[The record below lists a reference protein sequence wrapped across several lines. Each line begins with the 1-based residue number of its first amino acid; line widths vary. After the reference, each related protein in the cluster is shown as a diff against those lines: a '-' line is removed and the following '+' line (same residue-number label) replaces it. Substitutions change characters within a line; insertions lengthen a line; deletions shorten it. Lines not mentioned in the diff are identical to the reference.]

1 MPSLISPLA
10 KEALYQHTAAET
22 LASIEPSLTGIS
34 TLHPRAASALTAFLR
49 SRRSKHVMVMDE
61 GIEAWRDWLVAEVQA
76 LASSQYLLTGRAVP
90 VIYEPSL
97 SVAQLLGT
105 AVGNHLREGVLHRA
119 DGGFLIVRVASL
131 LQVNGLWQLIKGV
144 LQTGKLSADDW
155 YAVQGQR
162 LNETLPL
169 VNDWS
174 IQFRLI
180 LVGDAAH
187 FFALEEA
194 DSDVVNLFERLIEF
208 EDFAQRTPPME
219 QALMS
224 VLLAR
229 CQSDLVMN
237 VAADALALCCDHA
250 SRLAEDSSRLALQMD
265 QLESLLLRAQDE
277 AIQLGHELI
286 DVTSLTLA
294 IDNDRYE
301 AGRLEAHYRQAIT
314 AGWLSIAT
322 SGEAVGQVNA
332 LTVYEVGR
340 MAFGQPV
347 KISAQ
352 TSPGN
357 DGLVDIE
364 KEVDLAGPIHSK
376 GMLIVQG
383 YLRGRFMRSRS
394 MALTAS
400 VVMEQTYEG
409 VEGDSASAAE
419 TLALL
424 SSIAQIPLRQ
434 DIAVTGA
441 MNQFGDV
448 QAVGGINE
456 KIEGFFRLCA
466 MRGLTG
472 TQGVLI
478 PAVNVQSLMLAE
490 EVRTAC
496 ESGQF
501 HIYSVTHL
509 DEALA
514 MMTAMPAEQVNE
526 RVLQALEL
534 MNPIA
539 LEHDDETLNA

>member
-10 KEALYQHTAAET
+10 KEALYQHTSAET

-34 TLHPRAASALTAFLR
+34 TLHPRATSALTAFLR

-301 AGRLEAHYRQAIT
+301 AGRLEADYRQAIT

-496 ESGQF
+496 ESGKF

-539 LEHDDETLNA
+539 LEHDEETLNA

>member
-10 KEALYQHTAAET
+10 KEALYQHTSAET

-194 DSDVVNLFERLIEF
+194 DSDVINLFERLIEF

-478 PAVNVQSLMLAE
+478 PEVNVQSLMLAE

-496 ESGQF
+496 ESGKF

-514 MMTAMPAEQVNE
+514 MMTAIPAEQVNE

-539 LEHDDETLNA
+539 LEHDEETLNA

>member
-1 MPSLISPLA
+1 MQSFVTPLA
-10 KEALYQHTAAET
+10 SEQLYTHTSAES
-22 LASIEPSLTGIS
+22 LASITPALTGIS
-34 TLHPRAASALTAFLR
+34 TLHPRATSALTAFLR
-49 SRRSKHVMVMDE
+49 SRRQKHVMVMDE

-90 VIYEPSL
+90 VVYEPSL

-105 AVGNHLREGVLHRA
+105 AVGNHVREGVLHRA

-131 LQVNGLWQLIKGV
+131 LQVSGLWQMIKGV
-144 LQTGKLSADDW
+144 LQTGKLSVDDW
-155 YAVQGQR
+155 YAIQAHR
-162 LNETLPL
+162 LSDSLPL

-174 IQFRLI
+174 IQLRLV
-180 LVGDAAH
+180 LVGEAHH

-194 DSDVVNLFERLIEF
+194 DSDVVGLFERLIEF
-208 EDFAQRTPPME
+208 EDFAPRTAEME

-224 VLLAR
+224 VMLAR

-237 VAADALALCCDHA
+237 VAADALALCCDYA
-250 SRLAEDSSRLALQMD
+250 SRLAEDATRLALQMD
-265 QLESLLLRAQDE
+265 QLEALLLRAQDE
-277 AIQLGHELI
+277 AIQLGRELI
-286 DVTSLTLA
+286 DVISLTLA
-294 IDNDRYE
+294 MDNDRYE
-301 AGRLEAHYRQAIT
+301 AGRLEAEYRQAIT

-322 SGEAVGQVNA
+322 TGEAVGQVNA

-424 SSIAQIPLRQ
+424 SSIAQMPLRQ

-441 MNQFGDV
+441 INQFGDV

-478 PAVNVQSLMLAE
+478 PGVNCQSLMLAE
-490 EVRTAC
+490 EVRLAC
-496 ESGQF
+496 EAGQF
-501 HIYSVTHL
+501 HVYPVAHL
-509 DEALA
+509 DEALS
-514 MMTAMPAEQVNE
+514 MMTGVAAEQVNE
-526 RVLQALEL
+526 RVLMVLEL
-534 MNPIA
+534 MNPVA
-539 LEHDDETLNA
+539 AEHDDETLNA

>member
-162 LNETLPL
+162 LNETLPI

-301 AGRLEAHYRQAIT
+301 AGRLEADYRQAIT

-322 SGEAVGQVNA
+322 SGEAIGQVNA

-490 EVRTAC
+490 EVRTAS
-496 ESGQF
+496 ESGKF

-509 DEALA
+509 DEALS

-539 LEHDDETLNA
+539 LEHDEETLNA

>member
-10 KEALYQHTAAET
+10 KEALYQHTSAET

-301 AGRLEAHYRQAIT
+301 AGRLEADYRQAIT

-478 PAVNVQSLMLAE
+478 PVVNVQSLMLAE

>member
-162 LNETLPL
+162 LNETLPI

-496 ESGQF
+496 ESGKF

-514 MMTAMPAEQVNE
+514 MMTAMPADQVNE

>member
-1 MPSLISPLA
+1 MPSFVTPLA
-10 KEALYQHTAAET
+10 LEQLYTHTSAES
-22 LASIEPSLTGIS
+22 LASLTPALTGIS
-34 TLHPRAASALTAFLR
+34 TLHPRATSALTAFLR
-49 SRRSKHVMVMDE
+49 SRRQKHVMVMDE

-76 LASSQYLLTGRAVP
+76 LASSQYLLTGRTVP
-90 VIYEPSL
+90 VVYEPSL

-105 AVGNHLREGVLHRA
+105 AVGNHVREGVLHRA

-131 LQVNGLWQLIKGV
+131 LQVNGLWQIIKGV

-155 YAVQGQR
+155 YAIQAHR
-162 LNETLPL
+162 LSDSLPL

-174 IQFRLI
+174 IQLRLV
-180 LVGDAAH
+180 LVGEAHH

-194 DSDVVNLFERLIEF
+194 DGDVVGLFERLIEF
-208 EDFAQRTPPME
+208 EDFAPRTAEME

-224 VLLAR
+224 VMLAR
-229 CQSDLVMN
+229 CQPDLVMN
-237 VAADALALCCDHA
+237 VAADALALCCDYA
-250 SRLAEDSSRLALQMD
+250 SRLAEDATRLALQMD
-265 QLESLLLRAQDE
+265 QLEALLLRAQDE
-277 AIQLGHELI
+277 AIQLGRELI

-294 IDNDRYE
+294 MDNDRYE
-301 AGRLEAHYRQAIT
+301 AGRLEAEYRQAIT

-322 SGEAVGQVNA
+322 TGEAVGQVNA

-424 SSIAQIPLRQ
+424 SSIAQMPLRQ

-441 MNQFGDV
+441 INQFGDV

-478 PAVNVQSLMLAE
+478 PMVNRQSLMLAE
-490 EVRTAC
+490 EVRQAC
-496 ESGQF
+496 EAGQF
-501 HIYSVTHL
+501 HVYPVAHL
-509 DEALA
+509 DEALS
-514 MMTAMPAEQVNE
+514 MMTGVAAEQVNE
-526 RVLQALEL
+526 RVLMVLEL

-539 LEHDDETLNA
+539 VEHDDETLNA

>member
-10 KEALYQHTAAET
+10 KEALYQHTSAET

-301 AGRLEAHYRQAIT
+301 AGRLEAHYRQEI
-314 AGWLSIAT
+314 
-322 SGEAVGQVNA
+322 
-332 LTVYEVGR
+332 GR
-340 MAFGQPV
+340 AHV
-347 KISAQ
+347 
-352 TSPGN
+352 
-357 DGLVDIE
+357 
-364 KEVDLAGPIHSK
+364 
-376 GMLIVQG
+376 
-383 YLRGRFMRSRS
+383 
-394 MALTAS
+394 
-400 VVMEQTYEG
+400 
-409 VEGDSASAAE
+409 
-419 TLALL
+419 
-424 SSIAQIPLRQ
+424 
-434 DIAVTGA
+434 
-441 MNQFGDV
+441 
-448 QAVGGINE
+448 
-456 KIEGFFRLCA
+456 
-466 MRGLTG
+466 
-472 TQGVLI
+472 
-478 PAVNVQSLMLAE
+478 
-490 EVRTAC
+490 
-496 ESGQF
+496 
-501 HIYSVTHL
+501 
-509 DEALA
+509 
-514 MMTAMPAEQVNE
+514 
-526 RVLQALEL
+526 
-534 MNPIA
+534 
-539 LEHDDETLNA
+539 

>member
-162 LNETLPL
+162 LNETLPI

-194 DSDVVNLFERLIEF
+194 DSDVINLFERLIEF

-301 AGRLEAHYRQAIT
+301 AGRLEADYRQAIT

-478 PAVNVQSLMLAE
+478 PVVNVQSLMLAE

-534 MNPIA
+534 MNPIS
-539 LEHDDETLNA
+539 LEHDEETLNA

>member
-10 KEALYQHTAAET
+10 KEALYQHTSAET
-22 LASIEPSLTGIS
+22 LANIEPSLTGIS

-301 AGRLEAHYRQAIT
+301 AGRLEADYRQAIT

-322 SGEAVGQVNA
+322 CGEAVGQVNA
-332 LTVYEVGR
+332 LTIYEVGR

-496 ESGQF
+496 ESGKF

-539 LEHDDETLNA
+539 LEHDEETLNA

>member
-1 MPSLISPLA
+1 MQPFVTPLSPEQLTTHTPTESLVSLTPA
-10 KEALYQHTAAET
+10 
-22 LASIEPSLTGIS
+22 LTGIS
-34 TLHPRAASALTAFLR
+34 ALHPRATSALTAFLR
-49 SRRSKHVMVMDE
+49 SRRQKHVMVMDE
-61 GIEAWRDWLVAEVQA
+61 GIDAWRDWLVAEVQA
-76 LASSQYLLTGRAVP
+76 LASSQYLLTGRSVP
-90 VIYEPSL
+90 VIYEPAL
-97 SVAQLLGT
+97 SIAQLLGT
-105 AVGNHLREGVLHRA
+105 AVGNHVREGVLHRA

-131 LQVNGLWQLIKGV
+131 LQVSGLWQVIKGV

-155 YAVQGQR
+155 YAVQGHR
-162 LNETLPL
+162 LSETLPL

-174 IQFRLI
+174 IQLRLV
-180 LVGDAAH
+180 LVGEAHH

-194 DSDVVNLFERLIEF
+194 DSDVVTLFERLIEF
-208 EDFAQRTPPME
+208 EDFAPRTSAME

-237 VAADALALCCDHA
+237 VAADALALCCDYA
-250 SRLAEDSSRLALQMD
+250 SRLAEDASRLSLRMD
-265 QLESLLLRAQDE
+265 QLEALLLRAQDE

-294 IDNDRYE
+294 MDNDRYE
-301 AGRLEAHYRQAIT
+301 AGRLEAEYRQAIT

-424 SSIAQIPLRQ
+424 SSISQMPLRQ

-441 MNQFGDV
+441 INQFGDV

-472 TQGVLI
+472 SQGVLI
-478 PAVNVQSLMLAE
+478 PAVNQQSLMLAE
-490 EVRTAC
+490 DVRAAC
-496 ESGQF
+496 QAGQF
-501 HIYSVTHL
+501 HVYPIAHL
-509 DEALA
+509 DEALT
-514 MMTAMPAEQVNE
+514 MMTGVPAVEVNE
-526 RVLQALEL
+526 RVLLVLEL
-534 MNPIA
+534 MNPLPA
-539 LEHDDETLNA
+539 EHDDETLNA

>member
-10 KEALYQHTAAET
+10 KEALYQHTSAET
-22 LASIEPSLTGIS
+22 LANIEPSLTGIS

-301 AGRLEAHYRQAIT
+301 AGRLEADYRQAIT

-496 ESGQF
+496 ESGKF

-539 LEHDDETLNA
+539 LEHDEETLNA

>member
-301 AGRLEAHYRQAIT
+301 AGRLEADYRQAIT

-478 PAVNVQSLMLAE
+478 PVVNVQSLMLAE

-534 MNPIA
+534 MNPIS
-539 LEHDDETLNA
+539 LEHDEETLNA

>member
-194 DSDVVNLFERLIEF
+194 DSDVINLFERLIEF

-478 PAVNVQSLMLAE
+478 PEVNVQSLMLAE

-496 ESGQF
+496 ESGKF

-514 MMTAMPAEQVNE
+514 MMTAIPAEQVNE

-539 LEHDDETLNA
+539 LEHDEETLNA

>member
-194 DSDVVNLFERLIEF
+194 DSDVINLFERLIEF

-301 AGRLEAHYRQAIT
+301 AGRLEADYRQAIT

-478 PAVNVQSLMLAE
+478 PEVNVQSLMLAE

-496 ESGQF
+496 ESGKF

-514 MMTAMPAEQVNE
+514 MMTAIPAEQVNE

-539 LEHDDETLNA
+539 LEHDEETLNA

>member
-1 MPSLISPLA
+1 
-10 KEALYQHTAAET
+10 
-22 LASIEPSLTGIS
+22 
-34 TLHPRAASALTAFLR
+34 
-49 SRRSKHVMVMDE
+49 
-61 GIEAWRDWLVAEVQA
+61 
-76 LASSQYLLTGRAVP
+76 
-90 VIYEPSL
+90 
-97 SVAQLLGT
+97 
-105 AVGNHLREGVLHRA
+105 
-119 DGGFLIVRVASL
+119 
-131 LQVNGLWQLIKGV
+131 
-144 LQTGKLSADDW
+144 
-155 YAVQGQR
+155 
-162 LNETLPL
+162 
-169 VNDWS
+169 
-174 IQFRLI
+174 
-180 LVGDAAH
+180 
-187 FFALEEA
+187 
-194 DSDVVNLFERLIEF
+194 
-208 EDFAQRTPPME
+208 TPEME

-229 CQSDLVMN
+229 CQSEMVMN
-237 VAADALALCCDHA
+237 VSAEALALCCDYA
-250 SRLAEDSSRLALQMD
+250 SRLAEDATRLALRMD
-265 QLESLLLRAQDE
+265 QLEALLLRAQDE
-277 AIQLGHELI
+277 AIHLGHELI
-286 DVTSLTLA
+286 DVPALTLA
-294 IDNDRYE
+294 MHNDRYE
-301 AGRLEAHYRQAIT
+301 AGRLEAEYRQAIT

-322 SGEAVGQVNA
+322 KGEAVGQVNA

-441 MNQFGDV
+441 INQFGDV

-472 TQGVLI
+472 SQGVLI
-478 PAVNVQSLMLAE
+478 PVVNCQSLMLAE
-490 EVRTAC
+490 DVRRAC
-496 ESGQF
+496 EVGQF
-501 HIYSVTHL
+501 HVYPVAH
-509 DEALA
+509 
-514 MMTAMPAEQVNE
+514 
-526 RVLQALEL
+526 
-534 MNPIA
+534 
-539 LEHDDETLNA
+539 

>member
-1 MPSLISPLA
+1 MPTSITALTSEHLYTHTSP
-10 KEALYQHTAAET
+10 EGV
-22 LASIEPSLTGIS
+22 ASIEPALTGIS
-34 TLHPRAASALTAFLR
+34 VLHPRATSALTAFLR
-49 SRRSKHVMVMDE
+49 SRRQKHVMVMDE
-61 GIEAWRDWLVAEVQA
+61 GIEAWRDWLVAEIEA
-76 LASSQYLLTGRAVP
+76 LASSQYLLTGRTMP
-90 VIYEPSL
+90 VVYEPSISL
-97 SVAQLLGT
+97 AQLLGT
-105 AVGNHLREGVLHRA
+105 AVGNHVREGVLHRA
-119 DGGFLIVRVASL
+119 DGGFLIIRVASL
-131 LQVNGLWQLIKGV
+131 LQVTGLWQVIKGV
-144 LQTGKLSADDW
+144 LQTGRLSADDW
-155 YAVQGQR
+155 YAVQGHR
-162 LNETLPL
+162 LSDSLPL

-174 IQFRLI
+174 LRVRLV
-180 LVGDAAH
+180 LVGEAHH

-194 DSDVVNLFERLIEF
+194 DTDVVGLFERLIEF
-208 EDFAQRTPPME
+208 EDFAPRTPEME

-229 CQSDLVMN
+229 CQSEMVMN
-237 VAADALALCCDHA
+237 VSAEALALCCDYA
-250 SRLAEDSSRLALQMD
+250 SRLAEDATRLALRMD
-265 QLESLLLRAQDE
+265 QLEALLLRAQDE
-277 AIQLGHELI
+277 AIHLGHELI
-286 DVTSLTLA
+286 DVPALTLA
-294 IDNDRYE
+294 MHNDRYE
-301 AGRLEAHYRQAIT
+301 AGRLEAEYRQAIT

-322 SGEAVGQVNA
+322 KGEAVGQVNA

-441 MNQFGDV
+441 INQFGDV

-472 TQGVLI
+472 SQGVLI
-478 PAVNVQSLMLAE
+478 PVVNCQSLMLAE
-490 EVRTAC
+490 DVRRAC
-496 ESGQF
+496 EAGQF
-501 HIYSVTHL
+501 HVYPVAHL
-509 DEALA
+509 DEALS
-514 MMTAMPAEQVNE
+514 MMTGVPAEQVNE
-526 RVLQALEL
+526 RVLQALEQ
-534 MNPIA
+534 MNPLA
-539 LEHDDETLNA
+539 VEHDDESLSA

>member
-10 KEALYQHTAAET
+10 KEALYQHTSAET
-22 LASIEPSLTGIS
+22 LANIEPSLTGIS

-131 LQVNGLWQLIKGV
+131 LQVTGLWQLIKGV
-144 LQTGKLSADDW
+144 LKTGKLSADDW

-301 AGRLEAHYRQAIT
+301 AGRLEADYRQAIT

-496 ESGQF
+496 ESGKF

-539 LEHDDETLNA
+539 LEHDEETLNA

>member
-162 LNETLPL
+162 LNETLPI

-301 AGRLEAHYRQAIT
+301 AGRLEADYRQAIT

-478 PAVNVQSLMLAE
+478 PVVNVQSLMLAE

-534 MNPIA
+534 MNPIS
-539 LEHDDETLNA
+539 LEHDEETLNA

>member
-10 KEALYQHTAAET
+10 KEALYQHTSAET

-301 AGRLEAHYRQAIT
+301 AGRLEADYRQAIT

-478 PAVNVQSLMLAE
+478 PTVNVQSLMLAE

-496 ESGQF
+496 ESGKF

-539 LEHDDETLNA
+539 LEHDEETLNA